1 MANTVRPFSGRT
13 ALFQFCDIAADGTED
28 GSYASFLPAS
38 NWRVTIGRGI
48 EAVNTIDGDGWEQNV
63 AMAASAKGSMEF
75 VVSPDANISDTVV
88 TGNLIYIKLL
98 ADTGG
103 EFVKGKARV
112 GTVDYSWDRA
122 GGAQKATINFESY
135 GPWSGVLMGSIANT
149 NDPVLS

>member
-13 ALFQFCDIAADGTED
+13 ALFQFCDVATDGTED

-38 NWRVTIGRGI
+38 NWRATFGRGI
-48 EAVNTIDGDGWEQNV
+48 EAVNTIDGEGWEQNV
-63 AMAASAKGSMEF
+63 AMAASVKGSMEF
-75 VVSPDANISDTVV
+75 IVSPDANISDTVV

-103 EFVKGKARV
+103 EYIKGKARV
-112 GTVDYSWDRA
+112 GTIDYSWDRA

-135 GPWSGVLMGSIANT
+135 GPWSGDLCGTITNT